1 MTTIKT
7 INNTTGTTTAII
19 IIIPLESLSSSSL
32 VSSFEELEGAED
44 VDGFAVVIFRPLL
57 TTDIVVLVE
66 GVVESAASI

>member
-1 MTTIKT
+1 MTTIKA

-19 IIIPLESLSSSSL
+19 IIIPLESSSSSL